1 MRVVTLNIRHGGP
14 RDPDRAGRLIALLLG
29 HRADLIVLTEFRGN
43 ATGERLA
50 AALHA
55 SGYATAAPDSPPRT
69 NAVLLA
75 SRPPLRAARGL
86 DAALPEPWK
95 LWRAETAALDVAG
108 VHLPVLRGKIPY
120 WDSVL
125 AAARAP
131 DAPCLFIGDFNT
143 GRNDLDR
150 DPAGMRFVGPESMDH
165 MAEAGFTD
173 LWRARHP
180 RRREYSWFST
190 PRRDGFRLDHAFGN
204 GRIAAAVRACR
215 FDHRARLAGLTD
227 HAALVLDLHGPAMQP
242 AGP

>member
-1 MRVVTLNIRHGGP
+1 M
-14 RDPDRAGRLIALLLG
+14 
-29 HRADLIVLTEFRGN
+29 LTELRAN
-43 ATGERLA
+43 ATGERLV
-50 AALHA
+50 AALGA
-55 SGYATAAPDSPPRT
+55 SGYATAVPGAPPRT

-75 SRPPLRAARGL
+75 SRLPVRAARSL

-95 LWRAETAALDVAG
+95 LRRAETAALYAAG

-150 DPAGMRFVGPESMDH
+150 DPAGMRFVGPDSMDH
-165 MAEAGFTD
+165 MAAAGFTD

-190 PRRDGFRLDHAFGN
+190 PRGNGFRLDHAFGTA
-204 GRIAAAVRACR
+204 RIAAAVAACR
-215 FDHRARLAGLTD
+215 FDHAARLAGLTD
-227 HAALVLDLHGPAMQP
+227 HAALVLDLRPSAMQ
-242 AGP
+242 AAER